1 MRLLPDTFRNRLA
14 LLIGSL
20 SLVVSLP
27 YYLYIDRFYGA
38 QLEADRGNAL
48 TGLAMSVATLL
59 AENLRER
66 QREIDLLART
76 PIYLDDDGR
85 VDNRKLTAML
95 DRLKQS
101 YAYYSW
107 IGFADMRGIVRAAS
121 GDLLVGQD
129 VSQRPWFQQGRQG
142 SFVGDLHEAVLL
154 AKLLPAEPGGGPL
167 RFIDFAAPVQ
177 DADGRQIG
185 VMASHAHWSWADAIL
200 GRIEPVR
207 REHQDVEL
215 FILDARDRIIYPENA
230 GVTLD
235 NAFLARLSSQ
245 RWSEDGQYLAALR
258 PVPEL
263 FPDTPLNWTVLV
275 RQPLAGV
282 RQDVDQLQRALLL
295 FGAGAALVL
304 LVLAWLGARRTSR
317 PIEQLARLADR
328 IRRGDES
335 AKLDVHA
342 STRELETLFQSISGM
357 AETLLARKGELER
370 ANENLESKVAERT
383 RQLEDAN
390 VQLESLA
397 RKDALT
403 GVLNRLAANERLEEE
418 FRRLQRTGSVYSVLL
433 LDIDYFKR
441 INDTHGHDVGD
452 QALQFTALL
461 IRASIRATDFLYR
474 VGGEEFLVLLP
485 ATGQEDALGVAEK
498 IRATVESTPAPVVNR
513 ITLSVGTAQ
522 ARPSDRNAESVV
534 KRADQGLYAA
544 KGAGRNCIMAC
555 MD

>member
-27 YYLYIDRFYGA
+27 FYFYIDRFYGA

-48 TGLAMSVATLL
+48 TGLATAVATVLS
-59 AENLRER
+59 ENLWER

-76 PIYLDDDGR
+76 PIYLEDDGR
-85 VDNRKLTAML
+85 VDSGKLTAML

-185 VMASHAHWSWADAIL
+185 VMAAHAHWSWADAIL

-215 FILDARDRIIYPENA
+215 FILDARDRIIYPEIA

-245 RWSEDGQYLAALR
+245 RWSEDEQFLAALR

-295 FGAGAALVL
+295 FGAGATLVL

-555 MD
+555 VD

>member
-76 PIYLDDDGR
+76 PIYLEDDGR
-85 VDNRKLTAML
+85 VDSGKLTAML

-185 VMASHAHWSWADAIL
+185 VMAAHAHWSWADAIL

-245 RWSEDGQYLAALR
+245 RWSEDEQFLAALR

-295 FGAGAALVL
+295 FGAGATLVL

-555 MD
+555 VD

>member
-85 VDNRKLTAML
+85 VDSRKLTAML

-207 REHQDVEL
+207 QEHQDVEL

-357 AETLLARKGELER
+357 AETLLARKSELER

>member
-1 MRLLPDTFRNRLA
+1 
-14 LLIGSL
+14 
-20 SLVVSLP
+20 
-27 YYLYIDRFYGA
+27 
-38 QLEADRGNAL
+38 
-48 TGLAMSVATLL
+48 
-59 AENLRER
+59 
-66 QREIDLLART
+66 
-76 PIYLDDDGR
+76 
-85 VDNRKLTAML
+85 
-95 DRLKQS
+95 
-101 YAYYSW
+101 
-107 IGFADMRGIVRAAS
+107 
-121 GDLLVGQD
+121 
-129 VSQRPWFQQGRQG
+129 
-142 SFVGDLHEAVLL
+142 
-154 AKLLPAEPGGGPL
+154 
-167 RFIDFAAPVQ
+167 
-177 DADGRQIG
+177 
-185 VMASHAHWSWADAIL
+185 
-200 GRIEPVR
+200 
-207 REHQDVEL
+207 
-215 FILDARDRIIYPENA
+215 
-230 GVTLD
+230 
-235 NAFLARLSSQ
+235 
-245 RWSEDGQYLAALR
+245 
-258 PVPEL
+258 
-263 FPDTPLNWTVLV
+263 
-275 RQPLAGV
+275 
-282 RQDVDQLQRALLL
+282 
-295 FGAGAALVL
+295 
-304 LVLAWLGARRTSR
+304 
-317 PIEQLARLADR
+317 
-328 IRRGDES
+328 
-335 AKLDVHA
+335 
-342 STRELETLFQSISGM
+342 M

>member
-76 PIYLDDDGR
+76 PIYLEDDGR
-85 VDNRKLTAML
+85 VDSRKLTAML

>member
-85 VDNRKLTAML
+85 VDSRKLTAML

-357 AETLLARKGELER
+357 AETLLARKSELER

>member
-38 QLEADRGNAL
+38 QLEADRGSAL

-76 PIYLDDDGR
+76 PIYLEDDGR
-85 VDNRKLTAML
+85 VDSRKLTAML

-207 REHQDVEL
+207 QEHQDVEL

-357 AETLLARKGELER
+357 AETLLARKSELER

>member
-59 AENLRER
+59 SENLRER

-185 VMASHAHWSWADAIL
+185 VMASHANWSWADAIL

>member
-76 PIYLDDDGR
+76 PIYLNDDGR
-85 VDNRKLTAML
+85 VDSRKLTAML

-357 AETLLARKGELER
+357 AETLLARKSELER